1 MSEIRNG
8 DVVYY
13 RGDGRGRKFDGNLY
27 ILSIKGDSCA
37 AKDEN
42 GKTYVFSSNRFL
54 SFLDNAIPTGAH
66 FDDEGEF
73 FEHAQSKSDDISLE
87 ELLTYIKPAG
97 KRGPQIINEDVRLSL
112 IHNKDESRSGQI
124 ALRIF
129 NPYRGFDDKNRFD
142 VVYVD
147 KIERL
152 YLIEAGKNNGGLKI
166 QRSGAHPRTTF
177 TNQELYKK
185 LKSEGRESLCCNWKL
200 DSKCHAY
207 YISLKK
213 EAI

>member
-13 RGDGRGRKFDGNLY
+13 RSDGRGRKFDGNLY
-27 ILSIKGDSCA
+27 ILSIRDNSCA

-42 GKTYVFSSNRFL
+42 GKTHIFSSNHFL

-73 FEHAQSKSDDISLE
+73 FKHAESKSDDMTLE
-87 ELLTYIKPAG
+87 ELLTHLNKG
-97 KRGPQIINEDVRLSL
+97 KRPGPKRTDMDVRISL
-112 IHNKDESRSGQI
+112 INTKDERRSGQV

-142 VVYVD
+142 VIYVE

-152 YLIEAGKNNGGLKI
+152 YLIEATGDSGFKIYQNGK
-166 QRSGAHPRTTF
+166 SPRMTF
-177 TNQELYKK
+177 TDHKLYEK
-185 LKSEGRESLCCNWKL
+185 LKSGGCKELYRNWKL

-207 YISLKK
+207 YISLK
-213 EAI
+213 EESV